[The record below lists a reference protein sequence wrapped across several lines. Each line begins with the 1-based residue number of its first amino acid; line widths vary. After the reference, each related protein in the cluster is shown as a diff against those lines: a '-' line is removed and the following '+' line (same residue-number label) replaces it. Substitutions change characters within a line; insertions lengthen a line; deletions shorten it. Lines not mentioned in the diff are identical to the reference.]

1 MQNPIEIKAKTLEEA
16 LIQASIA
23 LNCPI
28 INLQYEVIQ
37 TPSKGFLNIGKKE
50 AIILVGVKESVKEVK
65 EESVKETNTK
75 ENHQN
80 NIEEKKQKLE
90 TETPQEEII
99 TPKPPKKNLKEESHN
114 GDKLHEIKQELKDL
128 FSHLPYKI
136 NKIITPKP
144 PKKNLKEESHNGDKL
159 HEIKQELKDLFSH
172 LPYKINKVEVSFYEP
187 GVLLINIDGEDSAL
201 LIGEKGYRYKALS
214 YLLFNWI
221 HPTYGY
227 SIRLEISTFLQNQ
240 EKVMEAQLQ
249 SVIMTVHEVG
259 KGQMKAPDGV
269 LTYIALKKLRK
280 AFPNKYVSIKTNL
293 NDEKYIVINDFNNE

>member
-37 TPSKGFLNIGKKE
+37 TPSKGFLSIGKKE
-50 AIILVGVKESVKEVK
+50 AIILAGVKESVKEVK

-75 ENHQN
+75 EIHQN

-136 NKIITPKP
+136 NK
-144 PKKNLKEESHNGDKL
+144 
-159 HEIKQELKDLFSH
+159 
-172 LPYKINKVEVSFYEP
+172 VEVSLYEP
-187 GVLLINIDGEDSAL
+187 GVLLIDIDGEDSAL

-240 EKVMEAQLQ
+240 KKVMEAQLQ

>member
-1 MQNPIEIKAKTLEEA
+1 MQNFIEIKAKTLEEA

-50 AIILVGVKESVKEVK
+50 AIILAGVKESVKEVK
-65 EESVKETNTK
+65 EESVKENHQ
-75 ENHQN
+75 NHQN

-99 TPKPPKKNLKEESHN
+99 TPKPPKKN
-114 GDKLHEIKQELKDL
+114 
-128 FSHLPYKI
+128 P
-136 NKIITPKP
+136 
-144 PKKNLKEESHNGDKL
+144 KEESHNGDKL

-172 LPYKINKVEVSFYEP
+172 LPYKINKVEVSLYEP

>member
-1 MQNPIEIKAKTLEEA
+1 MQNFIEIKAKTLEEA

-50 AIILVGVKESVKEVK
+50 AIILAGIKESVKEIQ
-65 EESVKETNTK
+65 EESIKETNTK
-75 ENHQN
+75 EIYQN
-80 NIEEKKQKLE
+80 AEEKKQKLKI
-90 TETPQEEII
+90 ETPQE
-99 TPKPPKKNLKEESHN
+99 
-114 GDKLHEIKQELKDL
+114 
-128 FSHLPYKI
+128 
-136 NKIITPKP
+136 KIITSKP

-172 LPYKINKVEVSFYEP
+172 LPYKINKVEVSLYEP
-187 GVLLINIDGEDSAL
+187 GVLLIDIDGEDSAL

-221 HPTYGY
+221 HPVYGY
-227 SIRLEISTFLQNQ
+227 NIRLEISTFLQNQ
-240 EKVMEAQLQ
+240 EKVMEVQLQ
-249 SVIMTVHEVG
+249 STIMTVHEVG

>member
-1 MQNPIEIKAKTLEEA
+1 MQNFIEIKAKTLEEA

-37 TPSKGFLNIGKKE
+37 TPSKGFLSIGKKE
-50 AIILVGVKESVKEVK
+50 AIILAGVKESVKEIKEVQ

-75 ENHQN
+75 EIHQSA
-80 NIEEKKQKLE
+80 EEKKQNSE
-90 TETPQEEII
+90 IETPQEKIT

-114 GDKLHEIKQELKDL
+114 GDRLHEIE
-128 FSHLPYKI
+128 
-136 NKIITPKP
+136 
-144 PKKNLKEESHNGDKL
+144 
-159 HEIKQELKDLFSH
+159 QELKDLFSH
-172 LPYKINKVEVSFYEP
+172 LPYKINKVEVSLYEP
-187 GVLLINIDGEDSAL
+187 GVLLIDIDGEDSAL

-221 HPTYGY
+221 HPAYGY
-227 SIRLEISTFLQNQ
+227 NIRLEISTFLQNQ
-240 EKVMEAQLQ
+240 EKVMDTQLQ
-249 SVIMTVHEVG
+249 NTIMTVHEVG

-280 AFPNKYVSIKTNL
+280 AFPNKYISIKTNL

>member
-50 AIILVGVKESVKEVK
+50 AIILVGVKEVK

-75 ENHQN
+75 ETHQSA
-80 NIEEKKQKLE
+80 EEKKQKLE

-99 TPKPPKKNLKEESHN
+99 TPKPSKKN
-114 GDKLHEIKQELKDL
+114 
-128 FSHLPYKI
+128 P
-136 NKIITPKP
+136 
-144 PKKNLKEESHNGDKL
+144 KEESHNGDKL

-187 GVLLINIDGEDSAL
+187 GVLLIDIDGEDSAL

>member
-1 MQNPIEIKAKTLEEA
+1 MQNFIEIKAKTLEEA

-37 TPSKGFLNIGKKE
+37 TPSKGFLSIGKKE
-50 AIILVGVKESVKEVK
+50 AIILAGVK
-65 EESVKETNTK
+65 EESVKETSTK
-75 ENHQN
+75 ETHQST
-80 NIEEKKQKLE
+80 EEKKQNSE
-90 TETPQEEII
+90 IETPQEEII

-136 NKIITPKP
+136 NK
-144 PKKNLKEESHNGDKL
+144 
-159 HEIKQELKDLFSH
+159 
-172 LPYKINKVEVSFYEP
+172 VEVSLYEP
-187 GVLLINIDGEDSAL
+187 GVLLIDIDGEDSAL

-221 HPTYGY
+221 HPAYGY
-227 SIRLEISTFLQNQ
+227 NIRLEISTFLQNQ
-240 EKVMEAQLQ
+240 EKVMDTQLQ
-249 SVIMTVHEVG
+249 NTIMTVHEVG

>member
-1 MQNPIEIKAKTLEEA
+1 MQNFIEIKAKTLEEA
-16 LIQASIA
+16 LVQASIA

-37 TPSKGFLNIGKKE
+37 TPSKGFLSIGKKE
-50 AIILVGVKESVKEVK
+50 AIILAGVKESVKEVK

-75 ENHQN
+75 ENHQNHQN

-99 TPKPPKKNLKEESHN
+99 TPKPPKKN
-114 GDKLHEIKQELKDL
+114 
-128 FSHLPYKI
+128 P
-136 NKIITPKP
+136 
-144 PKKNLKEESHNGDKL
+144 KEESHNGDKL

-172 LPYKINKVEVSFYEP
+172 LPYKINKVEVSLYEP
-187 GVLLINIDGEDSAL
+187 GVLLIDIDGEDSAL

-221 HPTYGY
+221 HPAYGY
-227 SIRLEISTFLQNQ
+227 NIRLEISTFLQNQ

>member
-37 TPSKGFLNIGKKE
+37 TPSKGFLSIGKKE
-50 AIILVGVKESVKEVK
+50 AIILVSVKESVKEVK
-65 EESVKETNTK
+65 EESVKEIDTK
-75 ENHQN
+75 EIHQN

-90 TETPQEEII
+90 TETPQEERI

-114 GDKLHEIKQELKDL
+114 E
-128 FSHLPYKI
+128 
-136 NKIITPKP
+136 
-144 PKKNLKEESHNGDKL
+144 DKL

-172 LPYKINKVEVSFYEP
+172 LPYKINKVEVSLYEP
-187 GVLLINIDGEDSAL
+187 GVLLIDIDGEDSAL

-221 HPTYGY
+221 HPAYGY
-227 SIRLEISTFLQNQ
+227 NIRLEISTFLQNQ

-249 SVIMTVHEVG
+249 STIMTVHEVG

>member
-1 MQNPIEIKAKTLEEA
+1 MQNFIEIKAKTLEEA

-37 TPSKGFLNIGKKE
+37 TPSKGFLSIGKKE
-50 AIILVGVKESVKEVK
+50 AIILAGVKESVKEVK

-99 TPKPPKKNLKEESHN
+99 TPKPPKKTLKEESHN
-114 GDKLHEIKQELKDL
+114 GDKLHEIKQELK
-128 FSHLPYKI
+128 
-136 NKIITPKP
+136 
-144 PKKNLKEESHNGDKL
+144 E
-159 HEIKQELKDLFSH
+159 LFSH
-172 LPYKINKVEVSFYEP
+172 LPYKINKVEVSLYEP
-187 GVLLINIDGEDSAL
+187 GVLLIDIDGEDSAL

-221 HPTYGY
+221 HPAYGY

>member
-50 AIILVGVKESVKEVK
+50 AIILASVKESVKEVK

-75 ENHQN
+75 ENHQNHQN

-136 NKIITPKP
+136 NK
-144 PKKNLKEESHNGDKL
+144 
-159 HEIKQELKDLFSH
+159 
-172 LPYKINKVEVSFYEP
+172 VEVSLYEP
-187 GVLLINIDGEDSAL
+187 GVLLIDIDGEDSAL

-221 HPTYGY
+221 HPAYGY

-249 SVIMTVHEVG
+249 STIMTVHEVG

>member
-50 AIILVGVKESVKEVK
+50 AIILAGVKESVKEVK

-75 ENHQN
+75 EIHQSA
-80 NIEEKKQKLE
+80 EEKKQNLE
-90 TETPQEEII
+90 TETPQEERI
-99 TPKPPKKNLKEESHN
+99 TPKPPKKN
-114 GDKLHEIKQELKDL
+114 
-128 FSHLPYKI
+128 P
-136 NKIITPKP
+136 
-144 PKKNLKEESHNGDKL
+144 KEESHNGDKL

-172 LPYKINKVEVSFYEP
+172 LPYKINKVEVSLYEP
-187 GVLLINIDGEDSAL
+187 GVLLIDIDGEDSAL

-221 HPTYGY
+221 HLAYGY

-240 EKVMEAQLQ
+240 EKVMETQLQ
-249 SVIMTVHEVG
+249 STIMTVHEVG

>member
-1 MQNPIEIKAKTLEEA
+1 MQNFIEIKAKTLEEA

-50 AIILVGVKESVKEVK
+50 AIILAGVKESVKEVK
-65 EESVKETNTK
+65 EEGVKETNTK
-75 ENHQN
+75 EIHQSA
-80 NIEEKKQKLE
+80 EEKKQKLE

-99 TPKPPKKNLKEESHN
+99 TPKPPKKN
-114 GDKLHEIKQELKDL
+114 
-128 FSHLPYKI
+128 P
-136 NKIITPKP
+136 
-144 PKKNLKEESHNGDKL
+144 KEESHNGDKL

-172 LPYKINKVEVSFYEP
+172 LPYKINKVEVSLYEP
-187 GVLLINIDGEDSAL
+187 GVLLIDIDGEDSAL

-249 SVIMTVHEVG
+249 STIMTVHEVG

>member
-1 MQNPIEIKAKTLEEA
+1 MQNFIEIKAKTLEEA

-50 AIILVGVKESVKEVK
+50 AIILASVKESVKAVK
-65 EESVKETNTK
+65 EESVKETHTK
-75 ENHQN
+75 EIHQSAG
-80 NIEEKKQKLE
+80 EKKQKLE
-90 TETPQEEII
+90 TKTPQEEII

-114 GDKLHEIKQELKDL
+114 E
-128 FSHLPYKI
+128 
-136 NKIITPKP
+136 
-144 PKKNLKEESHNGDKL
+144 DKL

-172 LPYKINKVEVSFYEP
+172 LPYKINKVEVSLYEP
-187 GVLLINIDGEDSAL
+187 GVLLIDIDGEDSAL

-227 SIRLEISTFLQNQ
+227 NIRLEISTFLQNQ

-249 SVIMTVHEVG
+249 SAIMTVHEVG
-259 KGQMKAPDGV
+259 KGKMKAPDGV

>member
-50 AIILVGVKESVKEVK
+50 AIILASVKESVKEVK

-80 NIEEKKQKLE
+80 HQNNIEEKKQKLE
-90 TETPQEEII
+90 TETPQEER
-99 TPKPPKKNLKEESHN
+99 
-114 GDKLHEIKQELKDL
+114 
-128 FSHLPYKI
+128 
-136 NKIITPKP
+136 ITPKP

-221 HPTYGY
+221 HPAYGY

-249 SVIMTVHEVG
+249 STIMTVHEVG

>member
-1 MQNPIEIKAKTLEEA
+1 MQNFIEIKAKTLEEA

-50 AIILVGVKESVKEVK
+50 AIILAGVKESVKEVK

-75 ENHQN
+75 EIHQSA
-80 NIEEKKQKLE
+80 EEKKQKLKI
-90 TETPQEEII
+90 ETPQE
-99 TPKPPKKNLKEESHN
+99 
-114 GDKLHEIKQELKDL
+114 
-128 FSHLPYKI
+128 
-136 NKIITPKP
+136 KIIAPKP

-172 LPYKINKVEVSFYEP
+172 LPYKINKVEVSLYEP
-187 GVLLINIDGEDSAL
+187 GVLLIDIDGEDSAL

-221 HPTYGY
+221 HPAYGY
-227 SIRLEISTFLQNQ
+227 NIRLEISTFLQNQ
-240 EKVMEAQLQ
+240 EKVMDTQLQ
-249 SVIMTVHEVG
+249 NTIMTVHEVG

>member
-1 MQNPIEIKAKTLEEA
+1 MQNFIEIKAKTLEEA

-37 TPSKGFLNIGKKE
+37 TPSKGFLSIGKKE
-50 AIILVGVKESVKEVK
+50 AIILAGVKESVKEVK

-75 ENHQN
+75 EIHQSA
-80 NIEEKKQKLE
+80 EEKKQKLE

-99 TPKPPKKNLKEESHN
+99 TPKPPKKN
-114 GDKLHEIKQELKDL
+114 
-128 FSHLPYKI
+128 P
-136 NKIITPKP
+136 
-144 PKKNLKEESHNGDKL
+144 KEESHNGDKL

-172 LPYKINKVEVSFYEP
+172 LPYKINKVEVSLYEP
-187 GVLLINIDGEDSAL
+187 GVLLIDIDGEDSAL

-249 SVIMTVHEVG
+249 STIMTVHEVG

>member
-1 MQNPIEIKAKTLEEA
+1 MQNFIEIKAKTLEEA

-50 AIILVGVKESVKEVK
+50 AIILAGVKESVKEVK

-75 ENHQN
+75 EIHQSA
-80 NIEEKKQKLE
+80 EEKKQKLKI
-90 TETPQEEII
+90 ETPQEEII
-99 TPKPPKKNLKEESHN
+99 TPKPL
-114 GDKLHEIKQELKDL
+114 
-128 FSHLPYKI
+128 
-136 NKIITPKP
+136 
-144 PKKNLKEESHNGDKL
+144 KKNLKEESHNGDKL

-172 LPYKINKVEVSFYEP
+172 LPYKINKVEVSLYEP
-187 GVLLINIDGEDSAL
+187 GVLLIDIDGEDSAL

-221 HPTYGY
+221 HPAYGY

-249 SVIMTVHEVG
+249 STIMTVHEVG

-293 NDEKYIVINDFNNE
+293 NDEKYIVINDFNNEWHHRRYRYPFRQGSD

>member
-50 AIILVGVKESVKEVK
+50 AIILASVKESVKEVK

-75 ENHQN
+75 EIHQN
-80 NIEEKKQKLE
+80 AEEKKQNLE
-90 TETPQEEII
+90 TETPQEER
-99 TPKPPKKNLKEESHN
+99 
-114 GDKLHEIKQELKDL
+114 
-128 FSHLPYKI
+128 
-136 NKIITPKP
+136 ITPKP

-172 LPYKINKVEVSFYEP
+172 LPYKINKVEVSLYEP
-187 GVLLINIDGEDSAL
+187 GVLLIDIDGEDSAL

>member
-1 MQNPIEIKAKTLEEA
+1 MQNFIEIKAKTLEEA

-50 AIILVGVKESVKEVK
+50 AIILAGVKESVKEVK

-90 TETPQEEII
+90 TETPQEER
-99 TPKPPKKNLKEESHN
+99 
-114 GDKLHEIKQELKDL
+114 
-128 FSHLPYKI
+128 
-136 NKIITPKP
+136 ITPKP

-172 LPYKINKVEVSFYEP
+172 LPYKINKVEVSLYEP

-221 HPTYGY
+221 HPAYGY

-240 EKVMEAQLQ
+240 EKVMETQLQ
-249 SVIMTVHEVG
+249 STIMTVHEVG

>member
-37 TPSKGFLNIGKKE
+37 TPSKGFLSIGKKE
-50 AIILVGVKESVKEVK
+50 AIILAGVKKSVKEVK
-65 EESVKETNTK
+65 EESVKEANTK
-75 ENHQN
+75 EIHQSA
-80 NIEEKKQKLE
+80 EEKKQKLE
-90 TETPQEEII
+90 TETPQEERI
-99 TPKPPKKNLKEESHN
+99 TPKPPKKN
-114 GDKLHEIKQELKDL
+114 
-128 FSHLPYKI
+128 P
-136 NKIITPKP
+136 
-144 PKKNLKEESHNGDKL
+144 KEESHNGDKL

-172 LPYKINKVEVSFYEP
+172 LPYKINKVEVSLYEP

-221 HPTYGY
+221 HPAYGY

-240 EKVMEAQLQ
+240 EKVMEVQLQ
-249 SVIMTVHEVG
+249 STIMTVHEVG

>member
-1 MQNPIEIKAKTLEEA
+1 MQNFIEIKAKTLEEA

-37 TPSKGFLNIGKKE
+37 TPSKGFLSIGKKE
-50 AIILVGVKESVKEVK
+50 AIILAGVKESVKEVK

-75 ENHQN
+75 EIHQN
-80 NIEEKKQKLE
+80 AEEKKQNLE
-90 TETPQEEII
+90 TKTPQEEII
-99 TPKPPKKNLKEESHN
+99 TPKPPKKNPKEESHN
-114 GDKLHEIKQELKDL
+114 E
-128 FSHLPYKI
+128 
-136 NKIITPKP
+136 
-144 PKKNLKEESHNGDKL
+144 DKL

-172 LPYKINKVEVSFYEP
+172 LPYKINKVEVSLYEP
-187 GVLLINIDGEDSAL
+187 GVLLIDIDGEDSAL

-221 HPTYGY
+221 HPAYGY
-227 SIRLEISTFLQNQ
+227 NIRLEISTFLQNQ
-240 EKVMEAQLQ
+240 EKVMDTQLQ
-249 SVIMTVHEVG
+249 NTIMTVHEVG

>member
-37 TPSKGFLNIGKKE
+37 TPSKGFLSIGKKE
-50 AIILVGVKESVKEVK
+50 AIILAGIKESVKEVK

-90 TETPQEEII
+90 TETPQEE
-99 TPKPPKKNLKEESHN
+99 K
-114 GDKLHEIKQELKDL
+114 
-128 FSHLPYKI
+128 
-136 NKIITPKP
+136 ITPKP

-172 LPYKINKVEVSFYEP
+172 LPYKINKVEVSLYEP
-187 GVLLINIDGEDSAL
+187 GVLLIDIDGEDSAL

-221 HPTYGY
+221 HPAYGY

-249 SVIMTVHEVG
+249 STIMTVHEVG

>member
-1 MQNPIEIKAKTLEEA
+1 MQNFIEIKAKTLEEA

-37 TPSKGFLNIGKKE
+37 TPSKGFLSIGKKE
-50 AIILVGVKESVKEVK
+50 AIILASVKESVKEVQ

-75 ENHQN
+75 EIHQSA
-80 NIEEKKQKLE
+80 EEKKQKLE
-90 TETPQEEII
+90 IETPQEETI
-99 TPKPPKKNLKEESHN
+99 TPKPSKKN
-114 GDKLHEIKQELKDL
+114 
-128 FSHLPYKI
+128 P
-136 NKIITPKP
+136 
-144 PKKNLKEESHNGDKL
+144 KEESHNGDKL

-172 LPYKINKVEVSFYEP
+172 LPYKINKVEVSLYEP
-187 GVLLINIDGEDSAL
+187 GVLLIDIDGEDSAL

-221 HPTYGY
+221 HPAYGY
-227 SIRLEISTFLQNQ
+227 NIRLEISTFLQNQ
-240 EKVMEAQLQ
+240 EKVMEVQLQ
-249 SVIMTVHEVG
+249 STIMTVHEVG

-280 AFPNKYVSIKTNL
+280 AFPNKYVSIKTNS
-293 NDEKYIVINDFNNE
+293 NDEKCIIINDFHNNE

>member
-1 MQNPIEIKAKTLEEA
+1 MQNFIEIKAKTLEEA

-50 AIILVGVKESVKEVK
+50 AIILVGVKESVKESVK
-65 EESVKETNTK
+65 EVQEESVKETNTK
-75 ENHQN
+75 EIHQN
-80 NIEEKKQKLE
+80 AEEKKQNLE
-90 TETPQEEII
+90 IETPQEKIT

-114 GDKLHEIKQELKDL
+114 GDKLHEIE
-128 FSHLPYKI
+128 
-136 NKIITPKP
+136 
-144 PKKNLKEESHNGDKL
+144 
-159 HEIKQELKDLFSH
+159 QELKDLFSH
-172 LPYKINKVEVSFYEP
+172 LPYKINKVEVSLYEP
-187 GVLLINIDGEDSAL
+187 GVLLIDIDGEDSAL

-221 HPTYGY
+221 HPAYGY
-227 SIRLEISTFLQNQ
+227 NIRLEISTFLQNQ
-240 EKVMEAQLQ
+240 EKVMDTQLQ
-249 SVIMTVHEVG
+249 NTIMTVHEVG

-293 NDEKYIVINDFNNE
+293 NDEKYIVINDFNHNE

>member
-1 MQNPIEIKAKTLEEA
+1 MQNFIEIKAKTLEEA

-50 AIILVGVKESVKEVK
+50 AIILVGVKESVKESVK
-65 EESVKETNTK
+65 EIQEESVKETSTK
-75 ENHQN
+75 EIHQSA
-80 NIEEKKQKLE
+80 EEKKQNSE
-90 TETPQEEII
+90 IETPQEEII

-136 NKIITPKP
+136 NK
-144 PKKNLKEESHNGDKL
+144 
-159 HEIKQELKDLFSH
+159 
-172 LPYKINKVEVSFYEP
+172 VEVSLYEP
-187 GVLLINIDGEDSAL
+187 GVLLIDIDGEDSAL

-221 HPTYGY
+221 HPAYGY
-227 SIRLEISTFLQNQ
+227 NIRLEISTFLQNQ
-240 EKVMEAQLQ
+240 EKVMDTQLQ
-249 SVIMTVHEVG
+249 STIMTVHEVG
-259 KGQMKAPDGV
+259 KGQMKAPNGV

>member
-50 AIILVGVKESVKEVK
+50 AIILASVKESVKEVK

-90 TETPQEEII
+90 TETPQEERI

-114 GDKLHEIKQELKDL
+114 E
-128 FSHLPYKI
+128 
-136 NKIITPKP
+136 
-144 PKKNLKEESHNGDKL
+144 DKL

-172 LPYKINKVEVSFYEP
+172 LPYKINKVEVSLYEP
-187 GVLLINIDGEDSAL
+187 GVLLIDIDGEDSAL

>member
-1 MQNPIEIKAKTLEEA
+1 MQNFIEIKAKTLEEA

-28 INLQYEVIQ
+28 INLQYKVIQ
-37 TPSKGFLNIGKKE
+37 TPSKGFLSIGKKE
-50 AIILVGVKESVKEVK
+50 AIILAGVKESTKETK

-90 TETPQEEII
+90 TETSQEERI

-114 GDKLHEIKQELKDL
+114 E
-128 FSHLPYKI
+128 
-136 NKIITPKP
+136 
-144 PKKNLKEESHNGDKL
+144 DKL

-172 LPYKINKVEVSFYEP
+172 LPYKINKVEVSLYEP
-187 GVLLINIDGEDSAL
+187 GVLLIDIDGEDSAL

-221 HPTYGY
+221 HPAYGY

-249 SVIMTVHEVG
+249 STIMTVHEVG

>member
-1 MQNPIEIKAKTLEEA
+1 MQNFIEIKAKTLEEA

-50 AIILVGVKESVKEVK
+50 AIILAGVKESVKEVQ
-65 EESVKETNTK
+65 EESVKETHTK
-75 ENHQN
+75 ETHQN
-80 NIEEKKQKLE
+80 VEEKKQNSE
-90 TETPQEEII
+90 IETPQEKIT

-114 GDKLHEIKQELKDL
+114 GDKLHEIE
-128 FSHLPYKI
+128 
-136 NKIITPKP
+136 
-144 PKKNLKEESHNGDKL
+144 
-159 HEIKQELKDLFSH
+159 QELKDLFSH
-172 LPYKINKVEVSFYEP
+172 LPYKINKVEVSLYEP
-187 GVLLINIDGEDSAL
+187 GVLLIDIDGEDSAL

-221 HPTYGY
+221 HPAYGY
-227 SIRLEISTFLQNQ
+227 NILLEISTFLQNQ

-249 SVIMTVHEVG
+249 STIMTVHEVG

-293 NDEKYIVINDFNNE
+293 NDEKYIVINNFNNE

>member
-1 MQNPIEIKAKTLEEA
+1 MQNFIEIKAKTLEEA

-50 AIILVGVKESVKEVK
+50 AIILAGVKESVEEIQ

-75 ENHQN
+75 EIYQSA
-80 NIEEKKQKLE
+80 EEKKQNSE
-90 TETPQEEII
+90 IETPQEEII

-136 NKIITPKP
+136 
-144 PKKNLKEESHNGDKL
+144 S
-159 HEIKQELKDLFSH
+159 
-172 LPYKINKVEVSFYEP
+172 KVEVSLYEP
-187 GVLLINIDGEDSAL
+187 GVLLIDIDGEDSAL

-221 HPTYGY
+221 HPAYGY
-227 SIRLEISTFLQNQ
+227 NIRLEISTFLQNQ
-240 EKVMEAQLQ
+240 EKVMDTQLQ
-249 SVIMTVHEVG
+249 STIMTVHEVG

>member
-1 MQNPIEIKAKTLEEA
+1 MQNFIEIKAKTLEEA

-37 TPSKGFLNIGKKE
+37 TPSKGFLSIGKKE
-50 AIILVGVKESVKEVK
+50 AIILAGVKESVKEVK
-65 EESVKETNTK
+65 EESVKEIDTK
-75 ENHQN
+75 EIHQN
-80 NIEEKKQKLE
+80 AEEKKQNLE
-90 TETPQEEII
+90 TETPQEER
-99 TPKPPKKNLKEESHN
+99 
-114 GDKLHEIKQELKDL
+114 
-128 FSHLPYKI
+128 
-136 NKIITPKP
+136 ITPKP

-221 HPTYGY
+221 HPAYGY

>member
-1 MQNPIEIKAKTLEEA
+1 MQNFIEIKAKTLEEA

-37 TPSKGFLNIGKKE
+37 TPSKGFLSIGKKE
-50 AIILVGVKESVKEVK
+50 AIILVGVKESVKEIQ

-75 ENHQN
+75 EIHQSAK
-80 NIEEKKQKLE
+80 EKKQNLE
-90 TETPQEEII
+90 IETPQEEII

-136 NKIITPKP
+136 NKA
-144 PKKNLKEESHNGDKL
+144 
-159 HEIKQELKDLFSH
+159 
-172 LPYKINKVEVSFYEP
+172 EVSLYEP
-187 GVLLINIDGEDSAL
+187 GVLLIDIDGEDSAL

-221 HPTYGY
+221 HPAYGY
-227 SIRLEISTFLQNQ
+227 NIRLEISTFLQNQ
-240 EKVMEAQLQ
+240 EKVMEVQLQ
-249 SVIMTVHEVG
+249 STIMTVHEVG

-293 NDEKYIVINDFNNE
+293 NDEKYIVINDFNNEWHHRRYRYPFRQGSD

>member
-1 MQNPIEIKAKTLEEA
+1 MQNFIEIKAKTLEEA

-50 AIILVGVKESVKEVK
+50 AIILAGVKESVKVVK
-65 EESVKETNTK
+65 EESVKETHTK
-75 ENHQN
+75 EIHQSAG
-80 NIEEKKQKLE
+80 EKKQKLE
-90 TETPQEEII
+90 TKTPQEEII

-114 GDKLHEIKQELKDL
+114 E
-128 FSHLPYKI
+128 
-136 NKIITPKP
+136 
-144 PKKNLKEESHNGDKL
+144 DKL

-172 LPYKINKVEVSFYEP
+172 LPYKINKVEVSLYEP
-187 GVLLINIDGEDSAL
+187 GVLLIDIDGEDSAL

-249 SVIMTVHEVG
+249 STIMTVHEVG

>member
-1 MQNPIEIKAKTLEEA
+1 MQNFIEIKAKTLEEA

-37 TPSKGFLNIGKKE
+37 TPSKGFLSIGKKE
-50 AIILVGVKESVKEVK
+50 AIILAGVKESVKETK

-75 ENHQN
+75 EIHQNHQN

-99 TPKPPKKNLKEESHN
+99 TPKPPKKNPKEESH
-114 GDKLHEIKQELKDL
+114 
-128 FSHLPYKI
+128 S
-136 NKIITPKP
+136 
-144 PKKNLKEESHNGDKL
+144 GDKL

-172 LPYKINKVEVSFYEP
+172 LPYKINKVEVSLYEP
-187 GVLLINIDGEDSAL
+187 GVLLIDIDGEDSAL

-221 HPTYGY
+221 HHAYGY
-227 SIRLEISTFLQNQ
+227 SIQLEISTFLQNQ
-240 EKVMEAQLQ
+240 EKVMDTQLQ
-249 SVIMTVHEVG
+249 STIMTVHEVG

>member
-37 TPSKGFLNIGKKE
+37 TPSKGFLSIGKKE
-50 AIILVGVKESVKEVK
+50 AIILAGVKESVKEVK

-75 ENHQN
+75 EIHQSA
-80 NIEEKKQKLE
+80 EEKKQKLE
-90 TETPQEEII
+90 TETPQEEKI
-99 TPKPPKKNLKEESHN
+99 TPKPPKKN
-114 GDKLHEIKQELKDL
+114 
-128 FSHLPYKI
+128 P
-136 NKIITPKP
+136 
-144 PKKNLKEESHNGDKL
+144 KEESHNGDKL

-172 LPYKINKVEVSFYEP
+172 LPYKINKVEVSLYEP
-187 GVLLINIDGEDSAL
+187 GVLLIDIDGEDSAL

-221 HPTYGY
+221 HPAYGY

-293 NDEKYIVINDFNNE
+293 NDEKYIVINNFNNE

>member
-50 AIILVGVKESVKEVK
+50 AIILASVKESVKAVK
-65 EESVKETNTK
+65 EESVKETHTK
-75 ENHQN
+75 EIHQSAGD
-80 NIEEKKQKLE
+80 KKQKLE
-90 TETPQEEII
+90 TKTPQEE
-99 TPKPPKKNLKEESHN
+99 T
-114 GDKLHEIKQELKDL
+114 
-128 FSHLPYKI
+128 
-136 NKIITPKP
+136 ITPKP

-172 LPYKINKVEVSFYEP
+172 LPYKINKVEVSLYEP
-187 GVLLINIDGEDSAL
+187 GVLLIDIDGEDSAL

-221 HPTYGY
+221 HPAYGY
-227 SIRLEISTFLQNQ
+227 NIRLEISTFLQNQ

>member
-1 MQNPIEIKAKTLEEA
+1 MQNFIEIKAKTLEEA

-50 AIILVGVKESVKEVK
+50 AIILAGVKESVKEVK
-65 EESVKETNTK
+65 EVQEESVKETNTK
-75 ENHQN
+75 EIHQSA
-80 NIEEKKQKLE
+80 EEKKQNLE
-90 TETPQEEII
+90 IETPQEEI
-99 TPKPPKKNLKEESHN
+99 T
-114 GDKLHEIKQELKDL
+114 
-128 FSHLPYKI
+128 
-136 NKIITPKP
+136 TPKP

-172 LPYKINKVEVSFYEP
+172 LPYKINKVEVSLYEP
-187 GVLLINIDGEDSAL
+187 GVLLIDIDGEDSAL

-221 HPTYGY
+221 HPAYGY
-227 SIRLEISTFLQNQ
+227 NIRLEISTFLQNQ

-249 SVIMTVHEVG
+249 STIMTVHEVG

>member
-1 MQNPIEIKAKTLEEA
+1 MQNFIEIKAKTLEEA

-50 AIILVGVKESVKEVK
+50 AIILAGVKESVKEIK

-75 ENHQN
+75 EIHQSA
-80 NIEEKKQKLE
+80 EEKKQNLE
-90 TETPQEEII
+90 TETPQEKIT
-99 TPKPPKKNLKEESHN
+99 TPKPPKK
-114 GDKLHEIKQELKDL
+114 
-128 FSHLPYKI
+128 
-136 NKIITPKP
+136 T
-144 PKKNLKEESHNGDKL
+144 LKEESHNGDKL

-172 LPYKINKVEVSFYEP
+172 LPYKINKVEVSLYEP
-187 GVLLINIDGEDSAL
+187 GVLLIDIDGEDSAL

-221 HPTYGY
+221 HPAYGY
-227 SIRLEISTFLQNQ
+227 NIRLEISTFLQNQ
-240 EKVMEAQLQ
+240 EKVMDTQLQ
-249 SVIMTVHEVG
+249 NTIMTVHEVG

>member
-1 MQNPIEIKAKTLEEA
+1 MQNFIEIKAKTLEEA

-37 TPSKGFLNIGKKE
+37 TPSKGFLSIGKKE
-50 AIILVGVKESVKEVK
+50 AIILASVKESVKEVK

-99 TPKPPKKNLKEESHN
+99 TPKPPKKN
-114 GDKLHEIKQELKDL
+114 
-128 FSHLPYKI
+128 P
-136 NKIITPKP
+136 
-144 PKKNLKEESHNGDKL
+144 KEESHNGDKL

-172 LPYKINKVEVSFYEP
+172 LPYKINKVEVSLYEP
-187 GVLLINIDGEDSAL
+187 GVLLIDIDGEDSAL

-221 HPTYGY
+221 HPAYGY

>member
-1 MQNPIEIKAKTLEEA
+1 MQNFIEIKAKTLEEA

-50 AIILVGVKESVKEVK
+50 AIILAGVKESVKEIQ

-75 ENHQN
+75 EIHQN
-80 NIEEKKQKLE
+80 AEEKKQNLE
-90 TETPQEEII
+90 IETPQEEII
-99 TPKPPKKNLKEESHN
+99 TPKPPKKNFKEESHN

-128 FSHLPYKI
+128 L
-136 NKIITPKP
+136 
-144 PKKNLKEESHNGDKL
+144 
-159 HEIKQELKDLFSH
+159 SH
-172 LPYKINKVEVSFYEP
+172 LPYKINKVEVSLHEP
-187 GVLLINIDGEDSAL
+187 GVLLIDIDGEDSAL

-221 HPTYGY
+221 HPAYGY
-227 SIRLEISTFLQNQ
+227 NIRLEISTFLQNQ
-240 EKVMEAQLQ
+240 EKVMDTQLQ
-249 SVIMTVHEVG
+249 STIMTVHEVG